1 MNISQETIKT
11 IKRVSALFS
20 VTQKT
25 SDDSIDYSGTPDTNP
40 NYGKVLKTT
49 QTKNILMYCQKISN
63 NDRKNGNYIDYEN
76 RGYILKGILKI
87 KSLEKLNEGD
97 VITYSDGYKYEVFE
111 KEDVYLP
118 KVDKKIYTYTYTD
131 ALALKQEIQ

>member
-40 NYGKVLKTT
+40 NYGKSIKNNTNKHINVLSE
-49 QTKNILMYCQKISN
+49 ISN
-63 NDRKNGNYIDYEN
+63 NDGSYIDYEI
-76 RGYILKGILKI
+76 GYILRGILKI
-87 KSLEKLNEGD
+87 KSGEMAQGC
-97 VITYSDGYKYEVFE
+97 YSGR
-111 KEDVYLP
+111 L
-118 KVDKKIYTYTYTD
+118 
-131 ALALKQEIQ
+131 